1 MNRACGTAVVAALLL
16 AQAAGAAV
24 IPTIGGDLGAQ
35 SKYVWRGAVFNPSPV
50 LWPDVW
56 ATWNGITLTGWTSFN
71 LADNTLYN
79 DPAFKFTDVD
89 VFLEYAHTFGR
100 VTGTLGYA
108 QYMYPG
114 YLSAF
119 PSTGEVYLKGKADL
133 KVLQAGVAANLD
145 VIHVKGLYVSPSL
158 SRSLTLGPV
167 TGTLA
172 VSLGWGTE
180 KHNEYYYGADKAA
193 LTDLTGGLNIA
204 WTPPGCCGKFM
215 TVTANGGYAQLLG
228 VYTEGTKSNVWG
240 GLTLNFFYTP
250 GSR

>member
-1 MNRACGTAVVAALLL
+1 MNRVCGAAVVAALLL

-24 IPTIGGDLGAQ
+24 MPTIGGDLGAQ
-35 SKYVWRGAVFNPSPV
+35 SKYVWRGAAFNTEPV

-56 ATWNGITLTGWTSFN
+56 SSWNGFTLT
-71 LADNTLYN
+71 
-79 DPAFKFTDVD
+79 AFASMDLTDVKQEAFQVTD
-89 VFLEYAHTFGR
+89 FDLFLEYARAFGP

-108 QYMYPG
+108 QYIYPG
-114 YLSAF
+114 YAGAY
-119 PSTGEVYLKGKADL
+119 PATGEVYVKGKVDL

-180 KHNEYYYGADKAA
+180 KHNEYYYAADKSA
-193 LTDLTGGLNIA
+193 LTDLTGGLNVA

-215 TVTANGGYAQLLG
+215 TVTANLGYAQLLG

-240 GLTLNFFYTP
+240 GLTFNFFYTP
-250 GSR
+250 GSK